1 MLTEHARFVARENE
15 LSEETVAITDVIAE
29 VILSEVE
36 DILTQQLCLL
46 RIRDTQFARQ
56 VNDLQLHDVLL
67 GDIQRALS
75 VTKMSPLSLML
86 CGS

>member
-15 LSEETVAITDVIAE
+15 LSEETVAIADVIAE
-29 VILSEVE
+29 VIFSEVE
-36 DILTQQLCLL
+36 DILTQQLRLL

-56 VNDLQLHDVLL
+56 VNDLQLDDVLL
-67 GDIQRALS
+67 GDTQRALP
-75 VTKMSPLSLML
+75 VTKLSTFSLML